1 MRKHR
6 IEVVLLPIIISFHT
20 LVNGFFAPVVS
31 SITMHRPST
40 ILSATPSKAEFELQ
54 EVKAQLNAMVKQ
66 GIRPKMLNNEKRNE
80 LESYI
85 QAVLRSKPSPI
96 PLKTLADNGAST
108 LHGNWTLVFSSE
120 NEGLGDL
127 PRDATVEIIM
137 LPNFKC
143 EYKILFAKTLG
154 MKSLTAKSSYI
165 VDSSPVNPGLV
176 TIIYQDIEVDA
187 FGIKLPV
194 GAFGM
199 LKGRATYIDTQWFD
213 GMMWID
219 RSYSSDGNQFYN
231 VYIRN

>member
-1 MRKHR
+1 MRKQH
-6 IEVVLLPIIISFHT
+6 IAAFLFPSILSFLN
-20 LVNGFFAPVVS
+20 LVNGFFAPVAS
-31 SITMHRPST
+31 CTSRNRPST
-40 ILSATPSKAEFELQ
+40 IMSATHSKGEFELQ

-80 LESYI
+80 LESYL
-85 QAVLRSKPSPI
+85 QAVLRSRPSPI
-96 PLKTLADNGAST
+96 PLKTLADNGASA
-108 LHGNWTLVFSSE
+108 LQGNWTLVFSSE

-127 PRDATVEIIM
+127 PRDATVEIVI

-143 EYKILFAKTLG
+143 EYKILFSKTLG

-176 TIIYQDIEVDA
+176 TIIYQDIVVDA

-213 GMMWID
+213 GMLWID

-231 VYIRN
+231 VYVKS